1 MIKVYALSTCP
12 WCKKTKQFFTSKQIP
27 FEALEVD
34 LLEGKE
40 QDEAMEEVR
49 MLVGEAIFP
58 VTVIGEEV
66 ILGFKPDDFE
76 EALANGGE

>member
-12 WCKKTKQFFTSKQIP
+12 WCKKTKQFFTDKQIP
-27 FEALEVD
+27 YECIEVD

-40 QDEAMEEVR
+40 QDKAMEEVR

-76 EALANGGE
+76 EALANGK